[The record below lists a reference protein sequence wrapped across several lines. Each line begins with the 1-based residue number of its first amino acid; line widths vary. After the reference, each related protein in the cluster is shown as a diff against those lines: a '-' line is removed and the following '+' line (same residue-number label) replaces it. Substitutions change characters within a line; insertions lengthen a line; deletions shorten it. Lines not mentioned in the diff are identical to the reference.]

1 MASGNPFLA
10 ALLETAR
17 VRDAPAALEVLSK
30 AGVESL
36 DDFPSQEAKLRDF
49 LKDCGLTLVNVSKI
63 GDTITG
69 VRDGKITVRS
79 PILPKRLDPF
89 TGRVKCRWVFSL

>member
-1 MASGNPFLA
+1 MATGIPLLA
-10 ALLETAR
+10 GLLEAAK
-17 VRDAPAALEVLSK
+17 VKDASAALELLSK

-36 DDFPSQEAKLRDF
+36 DDFPSQKVELRDF

-69 VRDGKITVRS
+69 VRDGKIKV
-79 PILPKRLDPF
+79 
-89 TGRVKCRWVFSL
+89 